1 MPDGTAAHG
10 QNATIASNPIIG
22 RRKRQSS
29 QRVVLVRN
37 KTRKKKRPL
46 LNKGHFGGK
55 ELFARNYLSD
65 GKFSK
70 KKSPQRCDECVEGI
84 LDGPTM
90 FSESLVGKQFNTAFH
105 DNRIITVQSWFNPS
119 TITDEVEI
127 AKRAFFRFS

>member
-55 ELFARNYLSD
+55 ELFARKDLSD

-70 KKSPQRCDECVEGI
+70 KNPLYAVINALKGFLMIQLC
-84 LDGPTM
+84 
-90 FSESLVGKQFNTAFH
+90 FGKA
-105 DNRIITVQSWFNPS
+105 
-119 TITDEVEI
+119 
-127 AKRAFFRFS
+127 